1 MNVILYS
8 ILFYSLGS
16 SEKSL
21 SISIMVQSLSRAPYL
36 TDGVPGGSNRAVDDS
51 VLLQWWDV
59 VEETKYSEPLILT
72 ELATDR
78 AAILL

>member
-1 MNVILYS
+1 MN
-8 ILFYSLGS
+8 
-16 SEKSL
+16 
-21 SISIMVQSLSRAPYL
+21 RDPYL

-51 VLLQWWDV
+51 VLLRWWDV
-59 VEETKYSEPLILT
+59 VEETKYSKPLILT